1 VYALGSRKA
10 KESFPAKEETMFSH
24 ESRILSVIAAAA
36 LFVGVQ
42 PICAADFAGSVQG
55 VVKSASGEALPGAYV
70 KLFNPERR
78 LTFMIV
84 SQAQGRYTMNNL
96 PPGDYT
102 VQGIGN
108 GFQSKPMPVA
118 LTAGTPASADVSLT
132 DPRGDAVPNGWIRR
146 PGRVAGNELDAELA
160 PPILPAGE
168 GKAIVEEKC
177 NQCHFL
183 HRLTQMRWT
192 HDNWEQKIA
201 WMRERIH
208 ERPGA
213 QDLTEQEEKT
223 VVDYLAK
230 NFSNTTPKADS
241 NGRLS
246 RTALKGEAARYIAVD
261 FAIPNSD
268 AALHDVTVDSR
279 GVAWV
284 NELNQ
289 YKLGKFDPKTYE
301 FTDIAPPPGPR
312 KVGILNHMGAPA
324 RGANDSIWVSEIG
337 TNRRWLQ
344 FDTKYQEFTSY
355 PVPADFKGPINGNF
369 MRADPNGKMIWST
382 ANTRIVGLNIETK
395 QFVAYDI
402 PHWVETKQNPGA
414 YGLDV
419 AGDGKVWFAEREA
432 NKIGRLDPATGK
444 IDEFKTP
451 GVDVPRRMGAD
462 WEGNIWV
469 GFHETSQLVKIDQ
482 KTGKMTYYQPP
493 TPNSGTYHPVADP
506 IHKVIWVTEQ
516 TADKIARFDP
526 KTETW
531 TEFSL
536 PIIESDARRI
546 DIDPT
551 NPNRIW
557 WSGDTSSHLGYI
569 ELLDQ

>member
-1 VYALGSRKA
+1 
-10 KESFPAKEETMFSH
+10 MFSH
-24 ESRILSVIAAAA
+24 RSRILAVFATVGLLGSVHA
-36 LFVGVQ
+36 VS
-42 PICAADFAGSVQG
+42 AADFAGSVQG
-55 VVKSASGEALPGAYV
+55 VVKNASGQALPGAYV

-78 LTFMIV
+78 LTFMLV

-96 PPGDYT
+96 PPGNYT
-102 VQGIGN
+102 VQGVGN
-108 GFQSKPMPVA
+108 GFQSKPTPVT
-118 LTAGTPASADVSLT
+118 LTAGKPATADVSLT
-132 DPRGDAVPNGWIRR
+132 DAQGDVIPNGWIRR
-146 PGRVAGNELDAELA
+146 PGRVAGNELDNEL
-160 PPILPAGE
+160 PPPVLPEGE
-168 GKAIVEEKC
+168 GKAIVEAKC
-177 NQCHFL
+177 SQCHFL

-213 QDLTEQEEKT
+213 TDLTEQEQKT

-230 NFSNTTPKADS
+230 NFSDTTPKPDP

-246 RTALKGEAARYIAVD
+246 RTVLQGEAARYIAVD
-261 FAIPNSD
+261 FAVPNPDS
-268 AALHDVTVDSR
+268 ALHDITVDPR

-289 YKLGKFDPKTYE
+289 YKLGRFDPATYE
-301 FTDIAPPPGPR
+301 FTEVNPPPGPR
-312 KVGILNHMGAPA
+312 KLGILNHMGPPT
-324 RGANDSIWVSEIG
+324 RGDRDSIWVAEVG

-344 FDTKYQEFTSY
+344 FDTKYQEFTTF
-355 PVPADFKGPINGNF
+355 PAPPEFKGQMSGNS
-369 MRADPNGKMIWST
+369 MRADPNGKMVWST
-382 ANTRIVGLNIETK
+382 AGTRIVGLNIETK

-414 YGLDV
+414 YGIDV
-419 AGDGKVWFAEREA
+419 AGDGRVWFVEREA
-432 NKIGRLDPATGK
+432 NKIGRLDPTTGK

-469 GFHETSQLVKIDQ
+469 GFHETGKLVKIDQ
-482 KTGKMTYYQPP
+482 NTGKMTFYEPP
-493 TPNSGTYHPVADP
+493 TPSSGTYLAVPDARR
-506 IHKVIWVTEQ
+506 KVIWVTEQ

-526 KTETW
+526 KTEKW

-536 PIIESDARRI
+536 PIVESDARKI
-546 DIDPT
+546 ELDPS

-569 ELLDQ
+569 ELLDE

>member
-1 VYALGSRKA
+1 ML
-10 KESFPAKEETMFSH
+10 SH
-24 ESRILSVIAAAA
+24 GSRILAVVAAVG
-36 LFVGVQ
+36 LFVSVHS
-42 PICAADFAGSVQG
+42 IRAADFAGSVQG

-78 LTFMIV
+78 LTFMVI
-84 SQAQGRYTMNNL
+84 SQAQGRYTLNNL

-108 GFQSKPMPVA
+108 GFQSKPTPVA
-118 LTAGTPASADVSLT
+118 LTAGKPATADVSLT
-132 DPRGDAVPNGWIRR
+132 DKQGDVVPNGWVRS
-146 PGRVAGNELDAELA
+146 PGRVAGNELDAELP

-168 GKAIVEEKC
+168 GKAIVEAKC

-183 HRLTQMRWT
+183 RRLTQMRWT
-192 HDNWEQKIA
+192 HDNWEKKIA

-208 ERPGA
+208 ERPGTI
-213 QDLTEQEEKT
+213 DLTEQEAKT
-223 VVDYLAK
+223 VVDYLAA
-230 NFSNTTPKADS
+230 NFSDTTPKADP

-246 RTALKGEAARYIAVD
+246 RTVLQGAAARYIAVD
-261 FAIPNSD
+261 FAVPNPD
-268 AALHDVTVDSR
+268 AALHDIAVDSQ
-279 GVAWV
+279 GIAWV
-284 NELNQ
+284 NQLNV
-289 YKLGKFDPKTYE
+289 YSLGKFDPKTYE
-301 FTDIAPPPGPR
+301 YTQVPPPAGDA
-312 KVGILNHMGAPA
+312 KVGVLNHMGPPT
-324 RGANDSIWVSEIG
+324 RGADGSIWMTEVG
-337 TNRRWLQ
+337 ANRRWLQ
-344 FDTKYQEFTSY
+344 FDPKYNEFTAY
-355 PVPADFKGPINGNF
+355 PALIKGQLNGNS
-369 MRADPNGKMIWST
+369 MRADPNGKMVWST
-382 ANTRIVGLNIETK
+382 AGTRIVGLNIETK

-402 PHWVETKQNPGA
+402 PHFLETKRNPGA

-419 AGDGKVWFAEREA
+419 AGDGKVWFVEREA

-462 WEGNIWV
+462 WDGNVWV
-469 GFHETSQLVKIDQ
+469 GFHETGKLVKFDQ
-482 KTGKMTYYQPP
+482 KTAQMTMYQPP
-493 TPNSGTYHPVADP
+493 TENNGAYHVVSDP
-506 IHKVIWVTEQ
+506 KHKVLWLTEQ

-536 PIIESDARRI
+536 PIVESDARRI
-546 DIDPT
+546 EIDPS

-569 ELLDQ
+569 EVLDE

>member
-1 VYALGSRKA
+1 MSSHRSRVLA
-10 KESFPAKEETMFSH
+10 
-24 ESRILSVIAAAA
+24 VIAASV
-36 LFVGVQ
+36 LFVGVHSVR
-42 PICAADFAGSVQG
+42 AADFAGSVAG

-70 KLFNPERR
+70 KLFNAERR
-78 LTFMIV
+78 LTFMVV
-84 SQAQGRYTMNNL
+84 SQAQGRYTLNNL

-108 GFQSKPMPVA
+108 GFQSTPTPVTLTAGKPATADVA
-118 LTAGTPASADVSLT
+118 LTDKQGDV
-132 DPRGDAVPNGWIRR
+132 VPNGWIRR
-146 PGRVAGNELDAELA
+146 PGRVAGNELDNEL
-160 PPILPAGE
+160 PPPVLPEGE
-168 GKAIVEEKC
+168 GKAIVEAKC
-177 NQCHFL
+177 SQCHFL

-213 QDLTEQEEKT
+213 MDLTDQEQKT

-230 NFSNTTPKADS
+230 NFSNTTPKIDP

-246 RTALKGEAARYIAVD
+246 RTPLQGAAARYIAVD
-261 FAIPNSD
+261 FAVPNSD
-268 AALHDVTVDSR
+268 AALHDIAVDTR
-279 GVAWV
+279 GIAWV

-289 YKLGKFDPKTYE
+289 YKLGKFDPRTYE
-301 FTDIAPPPGPR
+301 FTDISPPPGPR
-312 KVGILNHMGAPA
+312 KIGILNHMGPPTRAA
-324 RGANDSIWVSEIG
+324 DGSIWIAEVG

-344 FDTKYQEFTSY
+344 FDPKYQEFTTY
-355 PVPADFKGPINGNF
+355 PAAADFKGQLSGNS
-369 MRADPNGKMIWST
+369 MRADPNGKMVWST
-382 ANTRIVGLNIETK
+382 AGTRIVGLNIETK

-414 YGLDV
+414 YGIDV
-419 AGDGKVWFAEREA
+419 AGDGRVWFVEREA

-451 GVDVPRRMGAD
+451 GTDVPRRMGAD
-462 WEGNIWV
+462 WDGNIWV
-469 GFHETSQLVKIDQ
+469 GFHETGKLVKIDQ
-482 KTGKMTYYQPP
+482 NTGKMTFYEPP
-493 TPNSGTYHPVADP
+493 TAGSGTYLAVPDAR
-506 IHKVIWVTEQ
+506 HKVIWVTEQ

-536 PIIESDARRI
+536 PIVESDARRI
-546 DIDPT
+546 ELDPS

-569 ELLDQ
+569 ELLDE

>member
-1 VYALGSRKA
+1 MV
-10 KESFPAKEETMFSH
+10 SH
-24 ESRILSVIAAAA
+24 GSRILAVTAAAVLLA
-36 LFVGVQ
+36 GVHS
-42 PICAADFAGSVQG
+42 IRAADFAGSVQG
-55 VVKSASGEALPGAYV
+55 VVKSASGQALPGAYV
-70 KLFNPERR
+70 KLINPERR
-78 LTFMIV
+78 LTFMVV

-108 GFQSKPMPVA
+108 GFQSKPTPVA
-118 LTAGTPASADVSLT
+118 LTAGKPATADVSLT
-132 DPRGDAVPNGWIRR
+132 DKQGDVVPNGWIRR
-146 PGRVAGNELDAELA
+146 PGRVAGNELDAELP
-160 PPILPAGE
+160 PPILPEGE
-168 GKAIVEEKC
+168 GKAIVEAKC
-177 NQCHFL
+177 SQCHFL

-192 HDNWEQKIA
+192 RDNWEQKIA

-213 QDLTEQEEKT
+213 QDLSDQEQKT

-230 NFSNTTPKADS
+230 NFSNTTPKPDP

-246 RTALKGEAARYIAVD
+246 RTALQGDAARYIAVD

-268 AALHDVTVDSR
+268 AALHDIAVDAR

-301 FTDIAPPPGPR
+301 FTDISPPPGPR
-312 KVGILNHMGAPA
+312 KVGILNHMGPPT
-324 RGANDSIWVSEIG
+324 RGADDSIWIAEVG
-337 TNRRWLQ
+337 ANRRWLQ
-344 FDTKYQEFTSY
+344 FDPKYQEFTSY
-355 PVPADFKGPINGNF
+355 PAPADFKGQLNGNT
-369 MRADPNGKMIWST
+369 MRVDPNGKMVWST
-382 ANTRIVGLNIETK
+382 AGTRIVGLNIETK

-419 AGDGKVWFAEREA
+419 AGDGRVWFVEREA

-451 GVDVPRRMGAD
+451 GIDVPRRMGAD
-462 WEGNIWV
+462 WEGNLWV
-469 GFHETSQLVKIDQ
+469 GFHETGKLVKIDQ
-482 KTGKMTYYQPP
+482 KTGKMTFYQPP
-493 TPNSGTYHPVADP
+493 TENSGTYLAVADP
-506 IHKVIWVTEQ
+506 KHKVIWVTEQ

-536 PIIESDARRI
+536 PIVESDARRI
-546 DIDPT
+546 EIDPS

-569 ELLDQ
+569 ELLDE